1 MAKKT
6 KKANKKEAEA
16 LPEAT
21 KKLKIRGRSTIHIH
35 SLRKYFRG
43 QIGSVVTQ
51 DVAEALMGH
60 LSGVVAVY
68 TNFQESE
75 LGEIYKERIESRV
88 SIFTNPGE
96 MQKIREESRKQTEE
110 IDKQRDSLSHM
121 VAKNLTLEHKI
132 GELATQSERI
142 SVLER
147 QISHFTRL
155 TKKLLDNT
163 ERQHKERGDIV
174 RLVGKA
180 ELDRLRKKDELETWE
195 EYKESHPEGWTI
207 LEDTNS

>member
-96 MQKIREESRKQTEE
+96 MQKIREESQKQTEE

-147 QISHFTRL
+147 QLSHVTKL
-155 TKKLLDNT
+155 TKEVLDNT

-195 EYKESHPEGWTI
+195 E
-207 LEDTNS
+207 